1 MKVIVYATKECQYY
15 TALQDSCKKFN
26 YDLITLGLG
35 NKWNGM
41 GDKILGVY
49 DYLQK
54 LTDKEE
60 IVLVVDAY
68 DVIVCRDSKDIIE
81 EFNKLEEDKVIFNAE
96 SLSSSFI
103 KEYAWCKNYSKKK
116 FSFNR
121 YSKLNAGAMI
131 GKVIN
136 IIKLF
141 KKIIDK
147 EKLRTLKIKSDQ
159 KVIYNMID
167 EKIITMEEV
176 NIDSKCKIFTA
187 VSELTNDIVIKD
199 NKLFNNN
206 TKTFPFVIHG
216 PGTFTSLDNIIK
228 DIDVKSK
235 FTKSKIKYN
244 FFYYFSNLFD
254 LFILLVLIFG
264 IFVIYKL
271 TIYYRSKSK
280 LETF

>member
-15 TALQDSCKKFN
+15 SALQDSCKKFN

-35 NKWNGM
+35 TKWNGM

-54 LTDKEE
+54 LENKEE
-60 IVLVVDAY
+60 VVLVVDAY
-68 DVIVCRDSKDIIE
+68 DVIMCRDSKDIIE
-81 EFNKLEEDKVIFNAE
+81 EFNKLEEDKVVFNAE

-103 KEYAWCKNYSKKK
+103 KQYEWEKNYSKKK
-116 FSFNR
+116 FFTTR
-121 YSKLNAGAMI
+121 YNKLNAGAMI
-131 GKVIN
+131 GKAIN

-141 KKIIDK
+141 IKIIDK

-159 KVIYNMID
+159 KAIYNMI
-167 EKIITMEEV
+167 EKGIITMGEIT
-176 NIDSKCKIFTA
+176 IDNQCKIFTA

-199 NKLFNNN
+199 NKLFNKN

-216 PGTFTSLDNIIK
+216 PGTFTSLDRIIK
-228 DIDVKSK
+228 DIDIKSN
-235 FTKSKIKYN
+235 FNKSKIKYK

-254 LFILLVLIFG
+254 LFMLLVLIFA
-264 IFVIYKL
+264 IFLIYKL

>member
-15 TALQDSCKKFN
+15 SALQDSCKKFN

-54 LTDKEE
+54 LKDKKE

-103 KEYAWCKNYSKKK
+103 KNYNWKRFYSGKKIGSGK
-116 FSFNR
+116 
-121 YSKLNAGAMI
+121 YDKLNAGAMI

-141 KKIIDK
+141 KKIIYK

-159 KVIYNMID
+159 QVLYRMVND
-167 EKIITMEEV
+167 KIIGFNEI
-176 NIDSKCKIFTA
+176 NIDSQCKIFTA
-187 VSELTNDIVIKD
+187 ISNLNDDLIMKN
-199 NKLFNNN
+199 NKPYNKN

-216 PGTFTSLDNIIK
+216 PGGNTSLDHIIK
-228 DIDVKSK
+228 KININSS
-235 FTKSKIKYN
+235 FTKSKLKHN
-244 FFYYFSNLFD
+244 LSYYFANFLDLIILISIL
-254 LFILLVLIFG
+254 LFIFL
-264 IFVIYKL
+264 IYKL